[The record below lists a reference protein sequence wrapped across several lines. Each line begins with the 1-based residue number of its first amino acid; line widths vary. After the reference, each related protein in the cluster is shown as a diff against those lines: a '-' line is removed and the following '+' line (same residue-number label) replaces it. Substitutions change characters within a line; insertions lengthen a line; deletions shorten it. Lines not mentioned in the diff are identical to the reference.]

1 MLSVYRLAD
10 YEMRPEVPTQNTSI
24 QPTLQCDIDNA
35 LRKGFQEA
43 IKMRVV
49 SFYPVERTENT
60 GFSTKVSRVIVL
72 LDANTIPIG
81 EFTGDA
87 AEVIFDWLKSQT
99 PHIWGIHPW
108 SSFYFHYNK

>member
-1 MLSVYRLAD
+1 MLNVYQLAD
-10 YEMRPEVPTQNTSI
+10 YEMRPEVPTQNVSI
-24 QPTLQCDIDNA
+24 QPKLQCDINNA
-35 LRKGFQEA
+35 LRQYFNEA
-43 IKMRVV
+43 IRIGVV

-60 GFSTKVSRVIVL
+60 GFSTKVSWVIVL

-87 AEVIFDWLKSQT
+87 AEFIVEWLKSQDSN
-99 PHIWGIHPW
+99 IWGIHPW

>member
-1 MLSVYRLAD
+1 MLNVYRLAD
-10 YEMRPEVPTQNTSI
+10 YEMRPEVPTQNTAY
-24 QPTLQCDIDNA
+24 QPTLQCDINNA
-35 LRKGFQEA
+35 LCQYFNEA
-43 IKMRVV
+43 VRIGVT

-87 AEVIFDWLKSQT
+87 AEFIFEWLKSQN
-99 PHIWGIHPW
+99 PDIWGIHPW
-108 SSFYFHYNK
+108 SSFYFHY